1 MPNGSDRTKGSIY
14 DTLFVRE
21 IIRSTKGGAGQPQQH
36 ARLNILDASQQR
48 RTHLTSALVTD
59 QASTSV
65 RKNRK

>member
-1 MPNGSDRTKGSIY
+1 MPNSSNRTKGSIY

-21 IIRSTKGGAGQPQQH
+21 MIRSTKGGAGQPQQY
-36 ARLNILDASQQR
+36 AKLNILDASQQR

-59 QASTSV
+59 QAPTSV